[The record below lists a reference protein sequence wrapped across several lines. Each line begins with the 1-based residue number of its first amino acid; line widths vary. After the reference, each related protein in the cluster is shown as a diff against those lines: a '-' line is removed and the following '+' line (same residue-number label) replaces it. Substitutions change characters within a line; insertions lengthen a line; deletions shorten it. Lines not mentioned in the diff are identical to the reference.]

1 MEPSVLKEAIKDS
14 LLTFGLYHK
23 INNFRFRHDERNKSQ
38 QKFYSTVIGSNDLVF
53 DVGANIGQRSEIFA
67 KLARQVVAIEP
78 QPNCIRHLKS
88 RFRFNRR
95 VKIEQVALGE
105 TPGEATMWQS
115 ESSGISSMSRRF
127 IDTMGQGVFSDQ
139 TWNKEIQVP
148 VTTLDSL
155 IALHGA
161 PAFMKIDVEGYEL
174 SVLKGLTQPIPMISF
189 EYEPE
194 LIDQAR
200 SCAGRINEIS
210 ADYQFN
216 YCLGE
221 NLEFVLDSNVSYEV
235 FAEKTLPDLSRL
247 DTFGDVY
254 AILPGK
260 K

>member
-67 KLARQVVAIEP
+67 KLARQVVAVEP

-88 RFRFNRR
+88 RFKFNRR
-95 VKIEQVALGE
+95 VKIEQIALGE

-148 VTTLDSL
+148 VRTLDSL
-155 IALHGA
+155 IALHGV

-174 SVLKGLTQPIPMISF
+174 AVLKGLTQPIPMISF

-200 SCAGRINEIS
+200 SCAGRVNEIS

-235 FAEKTLPDLSRL
+235 FAETTLHDLSQL